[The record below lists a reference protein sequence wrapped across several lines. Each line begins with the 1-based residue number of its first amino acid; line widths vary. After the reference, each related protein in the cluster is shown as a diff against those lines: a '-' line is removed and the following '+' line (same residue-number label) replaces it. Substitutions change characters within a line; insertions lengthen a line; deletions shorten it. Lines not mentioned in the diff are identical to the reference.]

1 MKTLLMLSG
10 LLALC
15 VTPAIANPFYYDEM
29 LDGPLSND
37 RLDPTMLSADIGE
50 NVLRGDIN
58 SQFTGDFF
66 TFNVPANATAPSL
79 VVNTLTNP
87 ADFSLT
93 VSSEPI
99 DWQDQSGFVYFGE
112 TDDTLIGLNLLS
124 ELGIGPLPAGPYWF
138 CFGPDDGAS
147 HAYEM
152 TVSIV
157 PEPGTILFLAVLF
170 FVFMRH
176 LRRYP

>member
-138 CFGPDDGAS
+138 CFGPDDGAL